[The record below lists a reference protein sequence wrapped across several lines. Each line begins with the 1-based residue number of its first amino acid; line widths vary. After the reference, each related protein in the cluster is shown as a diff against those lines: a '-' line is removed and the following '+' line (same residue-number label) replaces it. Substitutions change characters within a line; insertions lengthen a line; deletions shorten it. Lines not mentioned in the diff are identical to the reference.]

1 MFSYYVVYVQND
13 EEGRIMM
20 SSNEQDLRQKL
31 IETTK
36 SLMDEADDIGKITV
50 RQIAEKAGV
59 ATGLVNY
66 HFKSKDN
73 LISIVIGDVMVRVI
87 SEITGSDDYSSME
100 PDLRLRI
107 MLKKL
112 CDVVGSDKKLIRF
125 MMLREMTEGSMQAP
139 LYIIPLLKEIFG
151 GQKDDMQLRIIALQL
166 IQPIQASAIN
176 AASFHMYCGIDLTN
190 FEQRNYFIDV
200 LVDNL
205 TATGNLC
212 QGW

>member
-1 MFSYYVVYVQND
+1 
-13 EEGRIMM
+13 M

-73 LISIVIGDVMVRVI
+73 LISIAIGDVMVRVI
-87 SEITGSDDYSSME
+87 SEITESDDYSPME

-112 CDVVGSDKKLIRF
+112 CDVAGNDKKMIRF

-139 LYIIPLLKEIFG
+139 LYIILLKEIFG
-151 GQKDDMQLRIIALQL
+151 EQKDDMQLRIIALQL

-176 AASFHMYCGIDLTN
+176 AASFHMYSGIDLTN
-190 FEQRNYFIDV
+190 SEQRNYFIDV

-205 TATGNLC
+205 A
-212 QGW
+212 